1 MTTGSEPVARMF
13 NKAVAYFSSFKRST
27 LAWTGLGLAAVVLL
41 SVNLASSIGLKAWSA
56 DLTQD
61 KLFTIS
67 DGTREILK
75 SIDEPITAKLYFSR
89 NLADAS
95 PDIVRYF
102 DRVRELFERY
112 RDISGGK
119 LQLTIID
126 PEPFSDAEDKA
137 VQAGLKGLR
146 LNAEGEVGYFGL
158 VATNATDNQ
167 QVIPFFDPS
176 HESYLEYDVTKLI
189 YTLANPKKR
198 TVGLITSLPLDGG
211 KSPMRQQQMPP
222 WLIMGQIREFFDVKP
237 IDQDVKEI
245 PPGID
250 VLMVAQPTKLTADAA
265 YAIDQY
271 ALKGGKVL
279 IFADP
284 NSDTAYMELLKD
296 KGDGDKELSKLLA
309 GWGVTYDPS
318 KVAADEKNA
327 RRVQFNNPQTGQPM
341 VTDFVAWLALD
352 KSSVN
357 PNDVLA
363 AGIDQINLASA
374 GFLSKKDGASVDFS
388 PILETSSDAE
398 AVDVKNVGFG
408 ADPLAL
414 LRNYVS
420 GGHKLVLAARLSGD
434 VKSAFP
440 DGPPKPKD
448 ADNKA
453 TASKDKTASKT
464 DDSKAGGTK
473 TSAPQPD
480 AAKKDASAASA
491 AAPKAADKSATVEQ
505 VKSGKINAIV
515 VADTDILADQFW
527 VNTSLGQDVAIPTA
541 NNASFVVGALE
552 NLSGSNALIALRGR
566 GVKERPFTLVEDLR
580 RNAERKFRAK
590 EQALEDKLKSA
601 QAELQKIQTS
611 GNGGSAILSDK
622 EQQAVEKFR
631 GEMLDTRRELRNVK
645 LALRQDID
653 NLGGWLK
660 FANIA
665 LVPLMLGMAAV
676 GVSWRR
682 SRQRRKTPKN
692 ER

>member
-1 MTTGSEPVARMF
+1 MSNGFEPVARVF
-13 NKAVAYFSSFKRST
+13 NLAACYFSSFKRST
-27 LAWTGLGLAAVVLL
+27 LAWAGLGLAAVILL

-75 SIDEPITAKLYFSR
+75 GIDEPIEARLYFSR

-95 PDIVRYF
+95 PDVARYF

-112 RDISGGK
+112 RDLSGGK
-119 LQLTIID
+119 LQVTILD
-126 PEPFSDAEDKA
+126 PKPFSDAEDKA
-137 VQAGLKGLR
+137 VEAGLRGLR

-176 HESYLEYDVTKLI
+176 RESYLEYDVTKLI
-189 YTLANPKKR
+189 YSLANPKKR
-198 TVGLITSLPLDGG
+198 TVGLMTSLPLDGG
-211 KSPMRQQQMPP
+211 KSPVRQQEMPP
-222 WLIMGQIREFFDVKP
+222 WLMMGQIREFFDVKP
-237 IDQDVKEI
+237 IEQDVKDI
-245 PPGID
+245 PAGID
-250 VLMVAQPTKLTADAA
+250 VLIVAQPTKLTSEAA

-284 NSDTAYMELLKD
+284 VSDSAYMELLKD
-296 KGDGDKELSKLLA
+296 RGDGGKELAKLLA
-309 GWGVTYDPS
+309 GWGVRYDAS
-318 KVAADEKNA
+318 KVAADAKHA
-327 RRVQFNNPQTGQPM
+327 RRVQFAGGPQSNGEPM

-352 KSSVN
+352 KTSVN
-357 PNDVLA
+357 PNDVLS
-363 AGIDQINLASA
+363 AGIDQINVASA
-374 GFLSKKDGASVDFS
+374 GILSKEDGASVTFS
-388 PILETSSDAE
+388 PILETSSDAQV
-398 AVDVKNVGFG
+398 VDAKNVGFG
-408 ADPLAL
+408 ADPVAL
-414 LRNYVS
+414 LRKYVA
-420 GGHKLVLAARLSGD
+420 GGRKLVLAARLSGD
-434 VKSAFP
+434 VKTAFP

-448 ADNKA
+448 DAGDKNADAKKDAAGKQSDGKA
-453 TASKDKTASKT
+453 QSD
-464 DDSKAGGTK
+464 G
-473 TSAPQPD
+473 D
-480 AAKKDASAASA
+480 AAKKEAATA
-491 AAPKAADKSATVEQ
+491 EHAGKEAKELQ
-505 VKSGKINAIV
+505 VTAGTINAIV

-580 RNAERKFRAK
+580 RKAERKFRAK
-590 EQALEDKLKSA
+590 EQALEEKLKSA

-611 GNGGSAILSDK
+611 AVGGSAILSDK
-622 EQQAVEKFR
+622 EQQTVEKFR

-653 NLGGWLK
+653 DLGGWLK

-665 LVPLMLGMAAV
+665 LVPLMLGMGAV

-682 SRQRRKTPKN
+682 SRQRRTTPKS

>member
-1 MTTGSEPVARMF
+1 MSNGFEPVARVF
-13 NKAVAYFSSFKRST
+13 NSAVAYFSSFKRST

-75 SIDEPITAKLYFSR
+75 SIDEPITARLYFSR

-119 LQLTIID
+119 LQVAIID

-137 VQAGLKGLR
+137 VEAGLKGLR

-176 HESYLEYDVTKLI
+176 RESYLEYDVTKLI
-189 YTLANPKKR
+189 YSLANPKKR
-198 TVGLITSLPLDGG
+198 TVGLMTSLPLDGG
-211 KSPMRQQQMPP
+211 KSPMRQQEMPP
-222 WLIMGQIREFFDVKP
+222 WLMMGQIREFFDVKP
-237 IDQDVKEI
+237 IDQNVKEI
-245 PPGID
+245 PAGID
-250 VLMVAQPTKLTADAA
+250 VLMIAQPTKLTADAA

-279 IFADP
+279 VFTDP

-296 KGDGDKELSKLLA
+296 RGDGEKELTKLLA
-309 GWGVTYDPS
+309 GWGVKYDPS
-318 KVAADEKNA
+318 KVAADAKHA
-327 RRVQFNNPQTGQPM
+327 RRVQFSNPQSGEPM

-352 KSSVN
+352 KSNVN
-357 PNDVLA
+357 PNDVLS
-363 AGIDQINLASA
+363 AGIDQINVASS
-374 GFLSKKDGASVDFS
+374 GFLSKGDGASVDFS

-398 AVDVKNVGFG
+398 IVDAKNVGFG

-434 VKSAFP
+434 AKTAFP
-440 DGPPKPKD
+440 DGPPKPKE
-448 ADNKA
+448 AD
-453 TASKDKTASKT
+453 DKTSAAKPDAT
-464 DDSKAGGTK
+464 KPDASKAGASKKDEAAASPG
-473 TSAPQPD
+473 
-480 AAKKDASAASA
+480 AAKT
-491 AAPKAADKSATVEQ
+491 ADKSAKTDQ
-505 VKSGKINAIV
+505 VTSGKINAII

-527 VNTSLGQDVAIPTA
+527 VNTSLGQDVAVPTA

-566 GVKERPFTLVEDLR
+566 GVKDRPFTLVEDLR
-580 RNAERKFRAK
+580 RSAEQKFRAK
-590 EQALEDKLKSA
+590 EQALEDKLKTA

-611 GNGGSAILSDK
+611 GDGGSAILSDK

-692 ER
+692 DR

>member
-1 MTTGSEPVARMF
+1 MSNGFEPVASVF
-13 NKAVAYFSSFKRST
+13 KATVAYFSSFKRST
-27 LAWTGLGLAAVVLL
+27 LAWGGLALGAVVLL
-41 SVNLASSIGLKAWSA
+41 SVNLASTIGLKTWSA

-61 KLFTIS
+61 RLFTIS
-67 DGTREILK
+67 DGTRQILK
-75 SIDEPITAKLYFSR
+75 SIDEPITARLYFSK

-119 LQLTIID
+119 LQVTVLD

-137 VQAGLKGLR
+137 VEAGLRGLR
-146 LNAEGEVGYFGL
+146 LNSDGEVGYFGL

-176 HESYLEYDVTKLI
+176 RESYLEYDVTKLI
-189 YTLANPKKR
+189 YSLANPKKR
-198 TVGLITSLPLDGG
+198 TVGLMTSLPLEGG
-211 KSPMRQQQMPP
+211 KSPMRQQPTQP
-222 WLIMGQIREFFDVKP
+222 WLMMGQIREFFDVKP

-245 PPGID
+245 PADLD
-250 VLMVAQPTKLTADAA
+250 VLMVAQPTKLTPDAA

-279 IFADP
+279 IFTDP
-284 NSDTAYMELLKD
+284 VSDTAEMQLLQNQGNGEKV
-296 KGDGDKELSKLLA
+296 LTKLLA
-309 GWGVTYDPS
+309 GWGVNYDGS
-318 KVAADEKNA
+318 KVATDIKHA
-327 RRVQFNNPQTGQPM
+327 RRVQFQNPQTGQPA
-341 VTDFVAWLALD
+341 VTDFVAWLGLD
-352 KSSVN
+352 KSSIN
-357 PNDVLA
+357 PKDVLS
-363 AGIDQINLASA
+363 AGIDQINVASS
-374 GFLSKKDGASVDFS
+374 GFLSKKDGATVDFS
-388 PILETSSDAE
+388 PILETSDSAE
-398 AVDVKNVGFG
+398 AVNVKDVGYG

-440 DGPPKPKD
+440 DGPPKATD
-448 ADNKA
+448 A
-453 TASKDKTASKT
+453 TAKKDEKDKSAVKGDTA
-464 DDSKAGGTK
+464 KA
-473 TSAPQPD
+473 D
-480 AAKKDASAASA
+480 EAKKDA
-491 AAPKAADKSATVEQ
+491 APTDTSNTAKNDQ
-505 VKSGKINAIV
+505 GKSGKINVIV

-541 NNASFVVGALE
+541 HNAAFVVGALE

-566 GVKERPFTLVEDLR
+566 GVKDRPFTLVEDLR
-580 RNAERKFRAK
+580 RGAEQKFRAK
-590 EQALEDKLKSA
+590 EEALEDKLKTT
-601 QAELQKIQTS
+601 QAELQKIQAS
-611 GNGGSAILSDK
+611 GNGGSAILSDQ
-622 EQQAVEKFR
+622 EQEAVEKFR
-631 GEMLDTRRELRNVK
+631 GEMVDTRRELRNVK

-660 FANIA
+660 FANIG

-682 SRQRRKTPKN
+682 TRQRRKTPKN

>member
-1 MTTGSEPVARMF
+1 MSNGFGPVAGAF
-13 NKAVAYFSSFKRST
+13 KATVAYFSSFKRST
-27 LAWTGLGLAAVVLL
+27 LAWGGLALGAVILL
-41 SVNLASSIGLKAWSA
+41 SVNLSSTIGLKAWSA

-61 KLFTIS
+61 RLFTIS
-67 DGTREILK
+67 DGTRQILK
-75 SIDEPITAKLYFSR
+75 SIDEPITARLYFSK

-119 LQLTIID
+119 LQLTILD

-137 VQAGLKGLR
+137 VEGGLRGLR
-146 LNAEGEVGYFGL
+146 LNADGDVGYFGL

-176 HESYLEYDVTKLI
+176 RESYLEYDVTKLI
-189 YTLANPKKR
+189 YSLANPKKR
-198 TVGLITSLPLDGG
+198 AVGLMTSLPLDGG
-211 KSPMRQQQMPP
+211 KSPMRQQQTQP
-222 WLIMGQIREFFDVKP
+222 WLMMGQIREFFDVKP

-245 PPGID
+245 PAGLD
-250 VLMVAQPTKLTADAA
+250 VLMVAQPTKLTPDAA

-279 IFADP
+279 IFTDP
-284 NSDTAYMELLKD
+284 VSDTAEMQLLQNQ
-296 KGDGDKELSKLLA
+296 GNGEKELTKLLA
-309 GWGVTYDPS
+309 GWGVTYDGS
-318 KVAADEKNA
+318 KVATDIKHA
-327 RRVQFNNPQTGQPM
+327 RRVQFQNPQTGQPA
-341 VTDFVAWLALD
+341 VTDFVAWLGLD
-352 KSSVN
+352 KSSIN
-357 PNDVLA
+357 PKDVLS
-363 AGIDQINLASA
+363 AGIDQINVASA
-374 GFLSKKDGASVDFS
+374 GFLSKKDGATVDFS
-388 PILETSSDAE
+388 PILETSDSAE
-398 AVDVKNVGFG
+398 AVNVKDVGFG

-420 GGHKLVLAARLSGD
+420 GGHKLVLAARLSGN
-434 VKSAFP
+434 VTSAFP
-440 DGPPKPKD
+440 DGPPKAADAAAKKD
-448 ADNKA
+448 E
-453 TASKDKTASKT
+453 KDKSAAKADTSTA
-464 DDSKAGGTK
+464 
-473 TSAPQPD
+473 D
-480 AAKKDASAASA
+480 AAKKDAASSAASDTA
-491 AAPKAADKSATVEQ
+491 KNDQ
-505 VKSGKINAIV
+505 VKSGKINVIV

-541 NNASFVVGALE
+541 HNAAFVVGALE

-566 GVKERPFTLVEDLR
+566 GVKDRPFTLVEDLR
-580 RNAERKFRAK
+580 RGAEQKFRAK
-590 EQALEDKLKSA
+590 EEALEDKLKTT
-601 QAELQKIQTS
+601 QAELQKIQAS

-622 EQQAVEKFR
+622 EQETVEKFR
-631 GEMLDTRRELRNVK
+631 GEMVDTRRELRSVK

-682 SRQRRKTPKN
+682 TRQRRKTPKN